1 MNRRELIIEIIQQVP
16 AVRQTGVNDPGVVEI
31 QVPGKP
37 GPQGK
42 PGTGSYLLEADE
54 DTPPS
59 DTPTGTI
66 IYRKA

>member
-37 GPQGK
+37 GPQGP
-42 PGTGSYLLEADE
+42 PGVGAALIEADE
-54 DTPPS
+54 TAPPS